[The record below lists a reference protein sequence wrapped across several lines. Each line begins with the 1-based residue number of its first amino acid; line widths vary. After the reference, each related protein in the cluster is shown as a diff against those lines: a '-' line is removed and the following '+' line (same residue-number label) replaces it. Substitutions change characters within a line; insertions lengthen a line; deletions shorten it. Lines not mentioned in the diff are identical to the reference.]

1 MSNETKQKRHYKGCL
16 VCESSSNG
24 YPTIWINGKN
34 TLVHRLVWEDANG
47 AIPDDMEI
55 HHKDH
60 NKMNYSLDNL
70 VMLPKN
76 EHHRHHALKYGLGK
90 DNKGKPKKHQSGC
103 IPMARA
109 ILAVKDSQTIKFD
122 SISQAARELKTNAD
136 SIWRVLSGKRKQN
149 HGWRFEYVNA

>member
-1 MSNETKQKRHYKGCL
+1 MAAEKHRRYYKGFL
-16 VCESSSNG
+16 VCESSTNG

-34 TLVHRLVWEDANG
+34 TLIHRLVWEEANG
-47 AIPDDMEI
+47 SIPENMVV

-60 NKMNYSLDNL
+60 DKMNYSLNNL
-70 VMLPKN
+70 VLLPKS
-76 EHHRHHALKYGLGK
+76 EHHRHHALTHGLGK

-103 IPMARA
+103 VPMARA
-109 ILAVKDSQTIKFD
+109 ILAVKDSQKIKFD